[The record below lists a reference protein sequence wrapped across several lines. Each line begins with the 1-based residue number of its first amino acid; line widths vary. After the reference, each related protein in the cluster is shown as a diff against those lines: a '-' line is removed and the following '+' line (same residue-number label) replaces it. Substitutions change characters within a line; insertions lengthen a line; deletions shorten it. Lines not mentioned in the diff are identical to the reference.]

1 MKRSRVSIISFILT
15 ILIIVSSIP
24 VSAVSDKETYL
35 NGTSSSSVSRKSDYS
50 YVDDIVSEEI
60 AEEHAD
66 ELSCRITDYV
76 DKAQFES
83 QNYSFRVEQDESL
96 NTYVFQKEDG
106 KRVVYFLDEN
116 VKFIADNG
124 EIKEKDLSLTSTEKG
139 FLPTCN
145 DIKAIPHNS
154 THAS

>member
-1 MKRSRVSIISFILT
+1 MKRSKLSIISFILT

-24 VSAVSDKETYL
+24 VSSVADGECHFDD
-35 NGTSSSSVSRKSDYS
+35 TSSFPVSQKSDYS
-50 YVDDIVSEEI
+50 YVDDIVSEKI

-83 QNYSFRVEQDESL
+83 QNYAFRVEQDESL

-116 VKFIADNG
+116 VK
-124 EIKEKDLSLTSTEKG
+124 
-139 FLPTCN
+139 
-145 DIKAIPHNS
+145 
-154 THAS
+154 